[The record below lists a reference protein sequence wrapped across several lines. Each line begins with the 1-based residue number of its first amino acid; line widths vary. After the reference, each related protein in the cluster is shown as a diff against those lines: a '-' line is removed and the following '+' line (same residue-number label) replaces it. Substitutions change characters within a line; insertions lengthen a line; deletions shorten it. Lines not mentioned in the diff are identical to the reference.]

1 MCRSPATEQNSPLCE
16 SELRGQFDRRPT
28 LGLAHICLPSSPA
41 SPHTA
46 ETSCPEFLG
55 SDAGVRLCH
64 VLAGLK
70 RGHRAAFLSA
80 RRSLHF
86 KMVGMCV

>member
-1 MCRSPATEQNSPLCE
+1 MCRSPAAEQNSPLCE

-46 ETSCPEFLG
+46 GTSCPEFPV
-55 SDAGVRLCH
+55 SDVGMWACH
-64 VLAGLK
+64 VLADLK
-70 RGHRAAFLSA
+70 KG
-80 RRSLHF
+80 RSGCF
-86 KMVGMCV
+86 SVC